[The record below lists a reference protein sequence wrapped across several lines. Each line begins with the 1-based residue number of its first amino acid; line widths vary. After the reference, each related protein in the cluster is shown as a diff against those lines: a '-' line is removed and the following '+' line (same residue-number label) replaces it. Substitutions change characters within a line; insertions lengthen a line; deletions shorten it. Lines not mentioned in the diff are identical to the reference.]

1 MQWFRECVTGMNDR
15 NKRDGV
21 TLGMNQDNFRVEDR
35 TGGTHPGAE
44 QRPMCRRL
52 MLRMMSSMFRRL
64 RLRQPADREKAQH
77 KRYRKKLAECATHG
91 YKTLP
96 E

>member
-1 MQWFRECVTGMNDR
+1 
-15 NKRDGV
+15 
-21 TLGMNQDNFRVEDR
+21 
-35 TGGTHPGAE
+35 
-44 QRPMCRRL
+44 MCRRL
-52 MLRMMSSMFRRL
+52 MLRMMSGMFRRL

-91 YKTLP
+91 YKALP